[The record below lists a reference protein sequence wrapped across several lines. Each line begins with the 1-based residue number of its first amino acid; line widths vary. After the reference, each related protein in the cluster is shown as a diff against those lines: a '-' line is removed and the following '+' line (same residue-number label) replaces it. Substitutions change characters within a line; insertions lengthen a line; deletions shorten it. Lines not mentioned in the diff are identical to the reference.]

1 VPLLALLVIGWLPG
15 AVVYRL
21 PWLDRDSRAA
31 LPAEE
36 RLFWAVMTSLAV
48 SLAVVLALAAAG
60 QYSFERLLA
69 VNVTITVGA
78 AAAGRFRLGL
88 GGAAARPTLT
98 CLLPLALAVLGIWR
112 FFPVAEYVIGGK
124 DPGVYIAEGIQI
136 AQRGT
141 FVYKDPVVA
150 AVPPFARD
158 LFFPSHG
165 RPEYYGVR
173 FMGFFVMDP
182 DAGTVVGQFPHLFP
196 ASVAIGY
203 GLDGLTGAR
212 RAVGVWAVLG
222 LLAVYFAGAQL
233 AGRAAGFAASGL
245 LSLHVI
251 PTWFARYPNAEV
263 VMLAC
268 LFTGLLALARAHGTG
283 GRAFGPLAGVLLG
296 LLLFLRVDAALAV
309 VAALAGLALLMAAGG
324 RWVPG
329 FLPVLIVLGATAV
342 WYLLGPLRAYAEL
355 PIQYLTHNV
364 WWWQQL
370 GFLLAIAAAVWAV
383 ALVRR
388 HPALSS
394 RVDAHAPTAL
404 AAVLVAAAIY
414 ALYFRE
420 PGGRLASHDAYALR
434 HFVAFYLSLPALI
447 AALAGFVLIARDRF
461 WRSPALLVTLAAFS
475 LFFFYKIR
483 IVPEHFWAARRFLP
497 MILPGALLCLSAAA
511 MWGVRQT
518 GARRYVSTAIGVA
531 FLVLLAG
538 QYARASRPV
547 AGHVEY
553 AGIIPHLEQ
562 LAARVHDDDLLLV
575 ESRDAGSDAHVFG
588 LPLAY
593 IYARHVLVLASARP
607 ERDTFGPFLE
617 WARTRYRTVYFLGG
631 GGTDLL
637 SRHWSARSVASTR
650 FQVPEYESVPNAYP
664 RGVRQKEFDFGLY
677 ELLPAGEMHETAFDL
692 DVGFHD
698 DLHVVRFHAK
708 EHADGRPM
716 RWSQRQSFVSVP
728 VMPQGA
734 REVVL
739 VMSAGGRPPTA
750 PPAEVEVYLDDELLG
765 RATVQDGFR
774 PYVFAIP
781 PGLDRRALDTDD
793 PARLRL
799 VGQVWTPRLALGT
812 PDDREL
818 GVMVDRV
825 QVR

>member
-1 VPLLALLVIGWLPG
+1 MPG
-15 AVVYRL
+15 R
-21 PWLDRDSRAA
+21 S
-31 LPAEE
+31 
-36 RLFWAVMTSLAV
+36 S
-48 SLAVVLALAAAG
+48 
-60 QYSFERLLA
+60 
-69 VNVTITVGA
+69 
-78 AAAGRFRLGL
+78 
-88 GGAAARPTLT
+88 
-98 CLLPLALAVLGIWR
+98 
-112 FFPVAEYVIGGK
+112 
-124 DPGVYIAEGIQI
+124 
-136 AQRGT
+136 
-141 FVYKDPVVA
+141 
-150 AVPPFARD
+150 
-158 LFFPSHG
+158 
-165 RPEYYGVR
+165 
-173 FMGFFVMDP
+173 
-182 DAGTVVGQFPHLFP
+182 GQFPHLFP

-553 AGIIPHLEQ
+553 AGIIPHLSSWPPVSTTTTSCSSSRAMRVPTPTSSGCRSPTSTRVTCWCWRPRGPSATR
-562 LAARVHDDDLLLV
+562 LARSSSGPGRAIAPCTFSAGAARTSCRGTGPPGAWPARA
-575 ESRDAGSDAHVFG
+575 SRCRSTS
-588 LPLAY
+588 
-593 IYARHVLVLASARP
+593 RC
-607 ERDTFGPFLE
+607 
-617 WARTRYRTVYFLGG
+617 RT
-631 GGTDLL
+631 
-637 SRHWSARSVASTR
+637 
-650 FQVPEYESVPNAYP
+650 PIP
-664 RGVRQKEFDFGLY
+664 RR
-677 ELLPAGEMHETAFDL
+677 
-692 DVGFHD
+692 
-698 DLHVVRFHAK
+698 
-708 EHADGRPM
+708 
-716 RWSQRQSFVSVP
+716 
-728 VMPQGA
+728 
-734 REVVL
+734 
-739 VMSAGGRPPTA
+739 
-750 PPAEVEVYLDDELLG
+750 PAERV
-765 RATVQDGFR
+765 
-774 PYVFAIP
+774 
-781 PGLDRRALDTDD
+781 
-793 PARLRL
+793 RLRAVRAAARRGDARDGL
-799 VGQVWTPRLALGT
+799 RPRCRHSTTICTWSGSTPRSTQTDARCAG
-812 PDDREL
+812 RSAS
-818 GVMVDRV
+818 RSS
-825 QVR
+825 RSR